1 MSTKSLGVALITGAS
16 QGIGKAI
23 ALRLAKDGFRV
34 ALNDIPNKDPQL
46 RSLAREIEREYGAK
60 TYVTPADVSNES
72 EVEKM
77 VVQTSKA
84 LGGLDV
90 MVANAGIFHEGA
102 LVNDCGLISSPPNS
116 SLIKVVFVVPTET
129 WKKTFAI
136 NVDGVFFSYKYA
148 ARQMIAQGRGG
159 RILGASSIAGKRPA
173 AHFSAYTASK
183 YAVRGLT
190 QSLALELSG
199 HGITVNAYA
208 PGLINTPMTAG
219 SFREN
224 DDAVLAV
231 MGLTTPVKYK
241 FGEPE
246 DIASLVSYLA
256 SKEAHYITGQT
267 FLDIN
272 VLSVD
277 FTEWRHSF

>member
-1 MSTKSLGVALITGAS
+1 MSAKFLGVALITGAS

-23 ALRLAKDGFRV
+23 AFRLAKDGFRV

-46 RSLAREIEREYGAK
+46 RSLAREIEREHGAK
-60 TYVTPADVSNES
+60 TYVTLADVSNES

-90 MVANAGIFHEGA
+90 MVANAGILHERT
-102 LVNDCGLISSPPNS
+102 LVND
-116 SLIKVVFVVPTET
+116 FPTET

-159 RILGASSIAGKRPA
+159 RIFGASSIAGKRPA

-208 PGLINTPMTAG
+208 PGIPSSAQSAG
-219 SFREN
+219 SFQESH
-224 DDAVLAV
+224 DAVLAV
-231 MGLTTPVKYK
+231 

-256 SKEAHYITGQT
+256 SKEAHYITGEHHISPNGGIV
-267 FLDIN
+267 FD
-272 VLSVD
+272 
-277 FTEWRHSF
+277 

>member
-1 MSTKSLGVALITGAS
+1 MSTKFLGVALITGAS

-23 ALRLAKDGFRV
+23 AFRLAKDGFRV
-34 ALNDIPNKDPQL
+34 ALNDIPNRDPQL
-46 RSLAREIEREYGAK
+46 RSLAREIEREHGAK

-90 MVANAGIFHEGA
+90 MVANAGILHEGA
-102 LVNDCGLISSPPNS
+102 LVKDL
-116 SLIKVVFVVPTET
+116 PTET

-148 ARQMIAQGRGG
+148 AREMIAQGRGG

-208 PGLINTPMTAG
+208 PGFINTPMNDVAAG
-219 SFREN
+219 SFQET
-224 DDAVLAV
+224 DDTVLAV
-231 MGLTTPVKYK
+231 

-246 DIASLVSYLA
+246 DVASLVSYLA
-256 SKEAHYITGQT
+256 SKEAHYITGEHHISPNGGIV
-267 FLDIN
+267 FD
-272 VLSVD
+272 
-277 FTEWRHSF
+277 

>member
-1 MSTKSLGVALITGAS
+1 MSTKFLGVALITGAS

-23 ALRLAKDGFRV
+23 AFRLAKDGFRV

-46 RSLAREIEREYGAK
+46 RSLARELEREHGAK

-90 MVANAGIFHEGA
+90 MVANAGILPEGA
-102 LVNDCGLISSPPNS
+102 LVKDL
-116 SLIKVVFVVPTET
+116 PTET

-148 ARQMIAQGRGG
+148 AREMIAQGRGG

-208 PGLINTPMTAG
+208 PGFINTPMNDVAAG
-219 SFREN
+219 SFQET
-224 DDAVLAV
+224 DDTVLAV
-231 MGLTTPVKYK
+231 MGLTRPVKYK

-246 DIASLVSYLA
+246 DVASLVSYLA

-267 FLDIN
+267 ISPNGGIVFD
-272 VLSVD
+272 
-277 FTEWRHSF
+277 